1 MVLDDGVYIVCNF
14 APNALLDTYVSMD
27 IEESL
32 YQLNNKQ
39 TMNRTVRTLL
49 GLLTVGLVALTSCK
63 KDNQEPK
70 KNEGSTYVS
79 VAINLQSSLR
89 AGDSDDKEFNYKGT
103 WNGKDAIETV
113 DVYVVGNGEVS
124 YGQYQANDFKINKA
138 TDGDNISIK
147 PNKAILTTPGA
158 KKIYAL
164 INAPKAI
171 TETLEKSMPAH
182 FNEAYAKAVETMKT
196 ADVARANGDKEDLIM
211 MSNADECKIDVED
224 GVSKE
229 DAKQGPKNLAK
240 VNVKRVVARV
250 ILTTTKPSYE
260 IKLEDGTVL
269 GTISDITYAVAQGEK
284 AFYISQQK
292 NEAGSII
299 TPGYDFLPLVDA
311 ANPSKLTNY
320 ADQAKIYDYSDLHA
334 TVTTPRP
341 ALVADNLKE
350 ALEIG
355 KKSLE
360 SSAFIFEASHPFGEN
375 GQTIADYSGGFRRGN
390 TPYVL
395 VRTKFTPNLDL
406 FYNDYQRQQF
416 EKGDGSFYRGED
428 GLFYAKNR
436 TVNPKV
442 GQTVVPKQKY
452 TKFEA
457 GKVLYHVFVNP
468 DDVLKTLDAPAYRN
482 NIYHI
487 SVTGFKTLGLN
498 WNPLYPEDP
507 DTPDQKNPDPKPKD
521 DPNTPPYVPGDKNT
535 PKETYLAVEV
545 NVVPWNVHSY
555 GIELSL

>member
-1 MVLDDGVYIVCNF
+1 
-14 APNALLDTYVSMD
+14 
-27 IEESL
+27 
-32 YQLNNKQ
+32 
-39 TMNRTVRTLL
+39 MNRTVRTLL
-49 GLLTVGLVALTSCK
+49 GLLTIGLVALTSCK
-63 KDNQEPK
+63 KEPEK
-70 KNEGSTYVS
+70 PQNEGTTYVS

-89 AGDSDDKEFNYKGT
+89 AGDSSDDKEFNYKGT
-103 WNGKDAIETV
+103 WNGKDAIETIA
-113 DVYVVGNGEVS
+113 VYVVGDGEVS
-124 YGQYQANDFKINKA
+124 YGKFSLNDFNITPA
-138 TDGDNISIK
+138 TDGDNITIK
-147 PNKAILTTPGA
+147 PKNAILTKPGT
-158 KKIYAL
+158 KKVYAL
-164 INAPKAI
+164 INAPEEI
-171 TETLEKSMPAH
+171 TKTLEKSMPAH
-182 FNEAYAKAVETMKT
+182 FNEAYAKAVENMTT
-196 ADVARANGDKEDLIM
+196 AQVARANAAKEDLIM

-269 GTISDITYAVAQGEK
+269 GKIENITYAVAQGEK

-292 NEAGSII
+292 DKAGSII
-299 TPGYDFLPLVDA
+299 TPGYSFLPAV
-311 ANPSKLTNY
+311 NPADKSKLTNY
-320 ADQAKIYDYSDLHA
+320 AEQEKTYDYSDLHS
-334 TVTTPRP
+334 TVTTPRA
-341 ALVADNLKE
+341 ALVADNLTA

-360 SSAFIFEASHPFGEN
+360 SSAFIFEASHMFGEN
-375 GQTIADYSGGFRRGN
+375 GQTVADYTGDFRRGN

-395 VRTKFTPNLDL
+395 VRTKFTPDDNA
-406 FYNDYQRQQF
+406 FYNEFQREQF
-416 EKGDGSFYRGED
+416 KKGDGTFYRGED

-436 TVNPKV
+436 TVNGKV
-442 GQTVVPKQKY
+442 AKTIVPNQKY

-507 DTPDQKNPDPKPKD
+507 DTPEQKNPDPKPKD
-521 DPNTPPYVPGDKNT
+521 DPNTPPYVPGDLNT

-545 NVVPWNVHSY
+545 NVIPWNVHSY
-555 GIELSL
+555 DIELGL

>member
-1 MVLDDGVYIVCNF
+1 
-14 APNALLDTYVSMD
+14 
-27 IEESL
+27 
-32 YQLNNKQ
+32 
-39 TMNRTVRTLL
+39 MNRAVRILL
-49 GLLTVGLVALTSCK
+49 GFLTIGLVVLTSCK
-63 KDNQEPK
+63 KDEKEPQ
-70 KNEGSTYVS
+70 KNEGTTYVS

-89 AGDSDDKEFNYKGT
+89 AGTGTTDDEFNLKGT

-113 DVYVVGNGEVS
+113 AVYVVGDGSVS
-124 YGQYQANDFKINKA
+124 YGQYTMADFKIVKG
-138 TDGDNISIK
+138 TDDTNITIK
-147 PNKAILTTPGA
+147 LKNAILTKPGS

-164 INAPKAI
+164 INAPAEI
-171 TETLEKSMPAH
+171 TKMLEMSMPAH
-182 FNEAYAKAVETMKT
+182 FSKAYAKAVENMTT
-196 ADVARANGDKEDLIM
+196 AQVARANGEKEDVIM

-224 GVSKE
+224 GASKE
-229 DAKQGPKNLAK
+229 EAIQGIKNRAK

-250 ILTTTKPSYE
+250 ILTTTKDTYPIE
-260 IKLEDGTVL
+260 LEDGTML
-269 GTISDITYAVAQGEK
+269 GTISNITYAVAQGEK

-292 NEAGSII
+292 NKEGLIV
-299 TPGYDFLPLVDA
+299 TPGYSFLPAVDP

-320 ADQAKIYDYSDLHA
+320 EEQAKIYDYSDLKA
-334 TVTTPRP
+334 TADKPRT
-341 ALVADNLKE
+341 ALVAADLKS

-360 SSAFIFEASHPFGEN
+360 SSAFIFEASHKFGDEGETVAN
-375 GQTIADYSGGFRRGN
+375 YTGDFRRGN

-395 VRTKFTPNLDL
+395 VRTKFTPNKDL

-442 GQTVVPKQKY
+442 RQTVVPKQKY
-452 TKFEA
+452 TKFEK

-468 DDVLKTLDAPAYRN
+468 DEVYKTLNAPAYRN

-487 SVTGFKTLGLN
+487 SVSGFKTLGLN

-507 DTPDQKNPDPKPKD
+507 DNPKNNPDPKPKGE
-521 DPNTPPYVPGDKNT
+521 PEPPYVPGDFNT
-535 PKETYLAVEV
+535 PKETYLSVEI
-545 NVVPWNVHSY
+545 NVIPWNVHSFE
-555 GIELSL
+555 IQLTL

>member
-1 MVLDDGVYIVCNF
+1 MTSLF
-14 APNALLDTYVSMD
+14 RWD

-32 YQLNNKQ
+32 YQSNNKQ
-39 TMNRTVRTLL
+39 TMNKTVRTLL
-49 GLLTVGLVALTSCK
+49 GLLTIGLVALTSCK
-63 KDNQEPK
+63 QDRTEPQ
-70 KNEGSTYVS
+70 KNEGTTYVS

-89 AGDSDDKEFNYKGT
+89 AGDSSDDKEFNYKGT
-103 WNGKDAIETV
+103 WNGKDAIETIA
-113 DVYVVGNGEVS
+113 VYVVGDGSVS
-124 YGQYQANDFKINKA
+124 YGQYTMADFKIDKA
-138 TDGDNISIK
+138 TDDTNITIK
-147 PNKAILTTPGA
+147 PNKAILTKPGT
-158 KKIYAL
+158 KKVYAL
-164 INAPKAI
+164 INAPEEI
-171 TETLEKSMPAH
+171 TKMLEKSMPTH
-182 FNEAYAKAVETMKT
+182 FNEAYAKAVENMTT
-196 ADVARANGDKEDLIM
+196 AQVARANAAKEDLIM

-229 DAKQGPKNLAK
+229 EAIQGTKNLAK

-260 IKLEDGTVL
+260 IKLQDGTVL
-269 GTISDITYAVAQGEK
+269 GKIENITYAVAQGEK

-299 TPGYDFLPLVDA
+299 TPGYSFLPAV
-311 ANPSKLTNY
+311 NPADKSKLTNY
-320 ADQAKIYDYSDLHA
+320 EDQAKVYDYSDLRY
-334 TVTTPRP
+334 TVDNPR
-341 ALVADNLKE
+341 AAIVADNLTA

-375 GQTIADYSGGFRRGN
+375 GQTIANYTGGFRRGN

-395 VRTKFTPNLDL
+395 VRTKFTPDDNA
-406 FYNDYQRQQF
+406 FYNDYQRNLF
-416 EKGDGSFYRGED
+416 KKGDGTFYRGED
-428 GLFYAKNR
+428 GLFYARNKPFRSKNG
-436 TVNPKV
+436 TH
-442 GQTVVPKQKY
+442 VPEQKY

-521 DPNTPPYVPGDKNT
+521 DPNTPPYVPGDFNT

-545 NVVPWNVHSY
+545 NVIPWNVHSY
-555 GIELSL
+555 DIELSL

>member
-1 MVLDDGVYIVCNF
+1 
-14 APNALLDTYVSMD
+14 
-27 IEESL
+27 
-32 YQLNNKQ
+32 
-39 TMNRTVRTLL
+39 MNRTVRTLL
-49 GLLTVGLVALTSCK
+49 GLLTIGLVALTSCK
-63 KDNQEPK
+63 QDRTEPQ
-70 KNEGSTYVS
+70 KNEGTTYVS

-89 AGDSDDKEFNYKGT
+89 AGDSSDDKEFNYKGT
-103 WNGKDAIETV
+103 WNGKDAIETIA
-113 DVYVVGNGEVS
+113 VYVVGDGEVS
-124 YGQYQANDFKINKA
+124 YGKFSLNDFNITPA
-138 TDGDNISIK
+138 TDGDNITIK
-147 PNKAILTTPGA
+147 PKNAILTKPGT
-158 KKIYAL
+158 KKVYAL
-164 INAPKAI
+164 INAPEEI
-171 TETLEKSMPAH
+171 TKTLEKSMPAH
-182 FNEAYAKAVETMKT
+182 FNEAYAKAVENMTT
-196 ADVARANGDKEDLIM
+196 AQVARANAAKEDLIM

-269 GTISDITYAVAQGEK
+269 GKIENITYAVAQGEK

-292 NEAGSII
+292 DKDGSII
-299 TPGYDFLPLVDA
+299 TPGYSFLPAV
-311 ANPSKLTNY
+311 NPDDKSKLTNY
-320 ADQAKIYDYSDLHA
+320 ADQAKTYDYSDLHA

-341 ALVADNLKE
+341 ALVADNLTA

-360 SSAFIFEASHPFGEN
+360 SSAFIFEASHKFGET
-375 GQTIADYSGGFRRGN
+375 GQTITDYSGGFRRGN

-406 FYNDYQRQQF
+406 FYNDYQ
-416 EKGDGSFYRGED
+416 KGRFQKAGHDGTFYRGED
-428 GLFYAKNR
+428 GLFYVDIRFKDKPSRRDYEN
-436 TVNPKV
+436 
-442 GQTVVPKQKY
+442 VPSQKY

-468 DDVLKTLDAPAYRN
+468 DNVAKTLDAPAYRN

-507 DTPDQKNPDPKPKD
+507 DTTDPQQNPDPKPKD

-545 NVVPWNVHSY
+545 NVIPWNVHSY
-555 GIELSL
+555 NIALGL

>member
-1 MVLDDGVYIVCNF
+1 M
-14 APNALLDTYVSMD
+14 
-27 IEESL
+27 
-32 YQLNNKQ
+32 NK
-39 TMNRTVRTLL
+39 TVRTLL
-49 GLLTVGLVALTSCK
+49 GLLTIGLVTLTSCK
-63 KDNQEPK
+63 QERTEPLQ
-70 KNEGSTYVS
+70 NEGSTYVS

-89 AGDSDDKEFNYKGT
+89 AGDSDDKEFNYKDT
-103 WNGKDAIETV
+103 WNGKDAIEKV

-196 ADVARANGDKEDLIM
+196 ADVARANGDKEDVIM
-211 MSNADECKIDVED
+211 MSNSEECNVDIVD
-224 GVSKE
+224 GATKE
-229 DAKQGPKNLAK
+229 EAIAGEKNYAK
-240 VNVKRVVARV
+240 VNVQRVVARV
-250 ILTTTKPSYE
+250 ILTTTQPSYE
-260 IKLEDGTVL
+260 IKLQDGTVL
-269 GTISDITYAVAQGEK
+269 GKIENITYAVAQGEK
-284 AFYISQQK
+284 TFYISQQRNK
-292 NEAGSII
+292 AGSII
-299 TPGYDFLPLVDA
+299 TPGYTFLPLVDPA
-311 ANPSKLTNY
+311 DKSKLTNY
-320 ADQAKIYDYSDLHA
+320 EDQAKTYDYSDLHA
-334 TVTTPRP
+334 TVDNPRN
-341 ALVADNLKE
+341 ALVAADLNS

-360 SSAFIFEASHPFGEN
+360 SSAFIFEASHMFGEE
-375 GQTIADYSGGFRRGN
+375 GQTVETYTGDFRRGN

-406 FYNDYQRQQF
+406 FYNEYQKSLFQK
-416 EKGDGSFYRGED
+416 EGHDGTFYRGED
-428 GLFYAKNR
+428 GLFY
-436 TVNPKV
+436 VKV
-442 GQTVVPKQKY
+442 GTKKGKVEKYNVPEQKY
-452 TKFEA
+452 TKFEG

-468 DDVLKTLDAPAYRN
+468 DDVYKTLNAPAYRN

-487 SVTGFKTLGLN
+487 SVTGFKSLGLN

-507 DTPDQKNPDPKPKD
+507 DTTDPQKNPDPRPKD

-555 GIELSL
+555 GIELGL

>member
-1 MVLDDGVYIVCNF
+1 
-14 APNALLDTYVSMD
+14 
-27 IEESL
+27 
-32 YQLNNKQ
+32 
-39 TMNRTVRTLL
+39 MNRTVRTLL
-49 GLLTVGLVALTSCK
+49 GLLTIGLVALTSCK
-63 KDNQEPK
+63 KDEKEPQ
-70 KNEGSTYVS
+70 KNEGTTYVS

-89 AGDSDDKEFNYKGT
+89 AGTGETDDEFNLKGT
-103 WNGKDAIETV
+103 WNGKDAIETIA
-113 DVYVVGNGEVS
+113 VYVVGDGEVS
-124 YGQYQANDFKINKA
+124 YGKFSLNDFNITPA
-138 TDGDNISIK
+138 TDGDNITIK
-147 PNKAILTTPGA
+147 PKNAILTKPGA

-164 INAPKAI
+164 INAPEEI
-171 TETLEKSMPAH
+171 TKTLEKSMPTH
-182 FNEAYAKAVETMKT
+182 FNEAYAKAVENMTT
-196 ADVARANGDKEDLIM
+196 AQVARANAAKEDLIM
-211 MSNADECKIDVED
+211 MSNADECKIDVID

-229 DAKQGPKNLAK
+229 EAKTKNLAK

-250 ILTTTKPSYE
+250 ILTTTKDTYP

-269 GTISDITYAVAQGEK
+269 GTISNITYAVAQGEK

-299 TPGYDFLPLVDA
+299 TPGYKFLPAVDPA
-311 ANPSKLTNY
+311 DKSKLTNY
-320 ADQAKIYDYSDLHA
+320 AEQEKIYDYSDLRY
-334 TVTTPRP
+334 TVDNPR
-341 ALVADNLKE
+341 AAIVADNLTA

-360 SSAFIFEASHPFGEN
+360 SSAFIFEASHKFGEAR
-375 GQTIADYSGGFRRGN
+375 QTIADYSGDFRRGN

-395 VRTKFTPNLDL
+395 VRTKFTPADNA
-406 FYNDYQRQQF
+406 FYNEYQRNLF
-416 EKGDGSFYRGED
+416 KKGDGTFYRGED
-428 GLFYAKNR
+428 GLFYARNKPFRSKNG
-436 TVNPKV
+436 TH
-442 GQTVVPKQKY
+442 VPEQKY

-521 DPNTPPYVPGDKNT
+521 DPNTPPYVPGDFNT

-545 NVVPWNVHSY
+545 NVIPWNVHSY
-555 GIELSL
+555 DIELSL

>member
-1 MVLDDGVYIVCNF
+1 
-14 APNALLDTYVSMD
+14 
-27 IEESL
+27 
-32 YQLNNKQ
+32 
-39 TMNRTVRTLL
+39 MNRTVRTLL
-49 GLLTVGLVALTSCK
+49 GLLTIGLVALTSCK
-63 KDNQEPK
+63 KDEKEPQ

-89 AGDSDDKEFNYKGT
+89 AGDSGDDKEFNYKGT
-103 WNGKDAIETV
+103 WNGKDAIETIA
-113 DVYVVGNGEVS
+113 VYVVGDGEVS
-124 YGQYQANDFKINKA
+124 YGKFSLNDFNITPA
-138 TDGDNISIK
+138 TDGDNITIK
-147 PNKAILTTPGA
+147 PKNAILTKPGA

-164 INAPKAI
+164 INAPEEI
-171 TETLEKSMPAH
+171 TKTLEKSMPTH
-182 FNEAYAKAVETMKT
+182 FNEAYAKAVENMTT
-196 ADVARANGDKEDLIM
+196 AQVARANAAKEDLIM

-229 DAKQGPKNLAK
+229 EAKQGPKNLAK

-250 ILTTTKPSYE
+250 ILTTTKDTYP

-269 GTISDITYAVAQGEK
+269 GTISNITYAVAQGEK

-299 TPGYDFLPLVDA
+299 TPGYKFLPAVDPA
-311 ANPSKLTNY
+311 DKSKLTNY
-320 ADQAKIYDYSDLHA
+320 AEQEKIYDYSDLRY
-334 TVTTPRP
+334 TVDNPR
-341 ALVADNLKE
+341 AAIVADNLTA

-360 SSAFIFEASHPFGEN
+360 SSAFIFEASHKFGEAR
-375 GQTIADYSGGFRRGN
+375 QTIADYSGDFRRGN

-395 VRTKFTPNLDL
+395 VRTKFTPADNM
-406 FYNDYQRQQF
+406 FYNNYQ
-416 EKGDGSFYRGED
+416 KGLFQKAGHDGTFYRGED
-428 GLFYAKNR
+428 GLFYVDIR
-436 TVNPKV
+436 TKDKPGKV
-442 GQTVVPKQKY
+442 QERNVPKQKY

-507 DTPDQKNPDPKPKD
+507 DTPKNNPDPKPKD
-521 DPNTPPYVPGDKNT
+521 DPNTPPYVPGDFNT

-545 NVVPWNVHSY
+545 NVIPWNVHSY
-555 GIELSL
+555 NIELSL

>member
-1 MVLDDGVYIVCNF
+1 
-14 APNALLDTYVSMD
+14 
-27 IEESL
+27 
-32 YQLNNKQ
+32 
-39 TMNRTVRTLL
+39 MNRTVRILL

-63 KDNQEPK
+63 QDRAEPQ
-70 KNEGSTYVS
+70 KNEGTTYVS

-89 AGDSDDKEFNYKGT
+89 AGDSSDDKEFNYKGT

-113 DVYVVGNGEVS
+113 DVYVVGDGEVS
-124 YGQYQANDFKINKA
+124 YGQYQANDFKISKA
-138 TDGDNISIK
+138 TDADNISIK

-164 INAPKAI
+164 INAPKTI

-182 FNEAYAKAVETMKT
+182 FNEAYAKAVENMTT
-196 ADVARANGDKEDLIM
+196 AQVARANAAKEDLIM
-211 MSNADECKIDVED
+211 MSNAAECEVNIED
-224 GVSKE
+224 GATE
-229 DAKQGPKNLAK
+229 EEAIQGTKNRAK

-250 ILTTTKPSYE
+250 ILTTTQPSYE

-269 GTISDITYAVAQGEK
+269 GKIENITYAVAQGEK
-284 AFYISQQK
+284 AFYISQK

-299 TPGYDFLPLVDA
+299 TPGYNFLPAV
-311 ANPSKLTNY
+311 NPADKSKLTNNE
-320 ADQAKIYDYSDLHA
+320 DQAKTYDYSDLHS
-334 TVTTPRP
+334 TVTTPR
-341 ALVADNLKE
+341 AAIVADNLTA

-375 GQTIADYSGGFRRGN
+375 GQTIVDYSGGFRRGN

-406 FYNDYQRQQF
+406 FYNDYQ
-416 EKGDGSFYRGED
+416 KGRFQKAGHDGTFYRGED
-428 GLFYAKNR
+428 GLFYVDIR
-436 TVNPKV
+436 TKDRPDKV
-442 GQTVVPKQKY
+442 QERNVPSQKY

-468 DDVLKTLDAPAYRN
+468 DNVAKTLDAPAYRN

-521 DPNTPPYVPGDKNT
+521 DPNTPPYVPGDFNT

-545 NVVPWNVHSY
+545 NVIPWNVHSY
-555 GIELSL
+555 DIELSL

>member
-1 MVLDDGVYIVCNF
+1 
-14 APNALLDTYVSMD
+14 
-27 IEESL
+27 
-32 YQLNNKQ
+32 
-39 TMNRTVRTLL
+39 MNRTVRILL

-63 KDNQEPK
+63 QDRTEPQ
-70 KNEGSTYVS
+70 KNEGTTYVS

-89 AGDSDDKEFNYKGT
+89 AGTGTTDDEFNPKGT
-103 WNGKDAIETV
+103 WNGKDAIETIA
-113 DVYVVGNGEVS
+113 VYVVGDGEVS
-124 YGQYQANDFKINKA
+124 YGKFSLNDFDIVKA
-138 TDGDNISIK
+138 TDDTNITIK
-147 PNKAILTTPGA
+147 PKNAILTKPGT
-158 KKIYAL
+158 KKVYAL
-164 INAPKAI
+164 INAPEEI
-171 TETLEKSMPAH
+171 TKTLEKSMPAH
-182 FNEAYAKAVETMKT
+182 FNEAYAKAVEGMTT
-196 ADVARANGDKEDLIM
+196 AQVARANSEKEDLIM
-211 MSNADECKIDVED
+211 MSNAAECEVNIKD
-224 GVSKE
+224 GVTKE
-229 DAKQGPKNLAK
+229 DAKKGPENLAK

-284 AFYISQQK
+284 AFYISQHK
-292 NEAGSII
+292 DKAGSII
-299 TPGYDFLPLVDA
+299 TPGYGFLPLVDA
-311 ANPSKLTNY
+311 DNPSKLTNY
-320 ADQAKIYDYSDLHA
+320 PEQEKTYDYSDLHA
-334 TVTTPRP
+334 TVTTPRA
-341 ALVADNLKE
+341 ALVADNLTA

-395 VRTKFTPNLDL
+395 VRTKFTPDDNA
-406 FYNDYQRQQF
+406 FYNDYQRNLF
-416 EKGDGSFYRGED
+416 KKGDGTFYRGED
-428 GLFYAKNR
+428 GLFYAKDR
-436 TVNPKV
+436 PFTSKT
-442 GQTVVPKQKY
+442 GAAVPKQKY

-468 DDVLKTLDAPAYRN
+468 DNVAKTLDAPAYRN

-521 DPNTPPYVPGDKNT
+521 DPNTPPYVPGDFNT

-545 NVVPWNVHSY
+545 NVIPWNVHSY
-555 GIELSL
+555 DIELSL

>member
-1 MVLDDGVYIVCNF
+1 MLTF
-14 APNALLDTYVSMD
+14 APNIPLDTFVSMN

-32 YQLNNKQ
+32 YQSNNKQ
-39 TMNRTVRTLL
+39 TMNKTVRTLL
-49 GLLTVGLVALTSCK
+49 GLLTIGLVALTSCK
-63 KDNQEPK
+63 QDRTEPQQ
-70 KNEGSTYVS
+70 NEGTTYVS

-89 AGDSDDKEFNYKGT
+89 AGDSSDDKEFNYKGT
-103 WNGKDAIETV
+103 WNGKDAIETIA
-113 DVYVVGNGEVS
+113 VYVVGDGEVS
-124 YGQYQANDFKINKA
+124 YGKFSLNDFDIVKA
-138 TDGDNISIK
+138 TDDTNITIK
-147 PNKAILTTPGA
+147 PKNAILTKPGT
-158 KKIYAL
+158 KKVYAL
-164 INAPKAI
+164 INAPEEI
-171 TETLEKSMPAH
+171 TKTLEKSMPAH
-182 FNEAYAKAVETMKT
+182 FNEAYAKAVENMTT
-196 ADVARANGDKEDLIM
+196 AQVARANAAKEDLIM

-229 DAKQGPKNLAK
+229 EAKQGPKNLAT

-299 TPGYDFLPLVDA
+299 TPGYSFLPAV
-311 ANPSKLTNY
+311 NPADKSKLTTSSY
-320 ADQAKIYDYSDLHA
+320 EDQAKVYDYSDLHS
-334 TVTTPRP
+334 TVTTPR
-341 ALVADNLKE
+341 AAIVADNLTA

-360 SSAFIFEASHPFGEN
+360 SSAFIFEASHKFGET

-406 FYNDYQRQQF
+406 FYNDYQ
-416 EKGDGSFYRGED
+416 KGRFQKAGHDGTFYRGED
-428 GLFYAKNR
+428 GLFYVDIIRFKDRSSKRDYEN
-436 TVNPKV
+436 
-442 GQTVVPKQKY
+442 VPSQKY

-468 DDVLKTLDAPAYRN
+468 DNVAKTLDAPAYRN

-521 DPNTPPYVPGDKNT
+521 DPNTPPYVPGDFNT
-535 PKETYLAVEV
+535 PK
-545 NVVPWNVHSY
+545 
-555 GIELSL
+555 

>member
-1 MVLDDGVYIVCNF
+1 M
-14 APNALLDTYVSMD
+14 
-27 IEESL
+27 
-32 YQLNNKQ
+32 NK
-39 TMNRTVRTLL
+39 TVRTLL
-49 GLLTVGLVALTSCK
+49 GLLTIGLVALTSCK
-63 KDNQEPK
+63 QERTEPLQ
-70 KNEGSTYVS
+70 NEGSTYVS

-89 AGDSDDKEFNYKGT
+89 AGDSDDKEFNYKDT

-171 TETLEKSMPAH
+171 TETLEKSMPDH
-182 FNEAYAKAVETMKT
+182 FNKAYAKAVETMKT
-196 ADVARANGDKEDLIM
+196 ADVARANAKNEDLIM
-211 MSNADECKIDVED
+211 MSNAAECEINIED

-229 DAKQGPKNLAK
+229 EAKQGPKNLAK
-240 VNVKRVVARV
+240 VSVKRVVARV
-250 ILTTTKPSYE
+250 ILTTTQPSYE
-260 IKLEDGTVL
+260 IKLQDGTLL
-269 GTISDITYAVAQGEK
+269 GTVSDITYAVAQGEK
-284 AFYISQQK
+284 AFYISQQRK
-292 NEAGSII
+292 AGSII
-299 TPGYDFLPLVDA
+299 TPGYNFLPAV
-311 ANPSKLTNY
+311 NPADKSKLTNY
-320 ADQAKIYDYSDLHA
+320 AEQEKTYDYSDLHS

-341 ALVADNLKE
+341 ALVAASLSD

-360 SSAFIFEASHPFGEN
+360 SSAFIFEASHMFGEE
-375 GQTIADYSGGFRRGN
+375 GQTVETYTGDFRRGN

-406 FYNDYQRQQF
+406 FYNEYQKSLFQK
-416 EKGDGSFYRGED
+416 EGHDGTFYRGED
-428 GLFYAKNR
+428 GLFY
-436 TVNPKV
+436 VKV
-442 GQTVVPKQKY
+442 GTKKGKVEKYNVPEQKY
-452 TKFEA
+452 TKFEG

-468 DDVLKTLDAPAYRN
+468 DDVYKTLNAPAYRN

-487 SVTGFKTLGLN
+487 SVTGFKSLGLN

-507 DTPDQKNPDPKPKD
+507 DTTDPQKNPDPKPKD

-555 GIELSL
+555 GIELGL

>member
-1 MVLDDGVYIVCNF
+1 M
-14 APNALLDTYVSMD
+14 
-27 IEESL
+27 
-32 YQLNNKQ
+32 
-39 TMNRTVRTLL
+39 
-49 GLLTVGLVALTSCK
+49 
-63 KDNQEPK
+63 
-70 KNEGSTYVS
+70 
-79 VAINLQSSLR
+79 R
-89 AGDSDDKEFNYKGT
+89 AGDSSNDKEFNYNGT
-103 WNGKDAIETV
+103 WNGKDAIEKV
-113 DVYVVGNGEVS
+113 DVYVVGDGEVS
-124 YGQYQANDFKINKA
+124 YGQFSLNDFKIGKA
-138 TDGDNISIK
+138 TDDTNITIK

-164 INAPKAI
+164 INAPEEI
-171 TETLEKSMPAH
+171 TKTLEKSMPAH
-182 FNEAYAKAVETMKT
+182 FNEAYAKAVEGMKT
-196 ADVARANGDKEDLIM
+196 AQVARANAAKEDLIM

-269 GTISDITYAVAQGEK
+269 GKIENITYAVAQGEK

-299 TPGYDFLPLVDA
+299 TPGYSFLPAV
-311 ANPSKLTNY
+311 NPADKSKLTNY
-320 ADQAKIYDYSDLHA
+320 EDQAKVYDYSDLRY
-334 TVTTPRP
+334 TVDNPR
-341 ALVADNLKE
+341 AAIVADNLTA

-360 SSAFIFEASHPFGEN
+360 SSAFIFEASHKFGEAR
-375 GQTIADYSGGFRRGN
+375 QTIADYSGDFRRGN

-395 VRTKFTPNLDL
+395 VRTKFTPDDNA
-406 FYNDYQRQQF
+406 FYNEYQRNLF
-416 EKGDGSFYRGED
+416 KKGDGTFYRGED
-428 GLFYAKNR
+428 GLFYARNKPFRSKNG
-436 TVNPKV
+436 TH
-442 GQTVVPKQKY
+442 VPEQKY

-521 DPNTPPYVPGDKNT
+521 DPNTPPYVPGDFNT

-545 NVVPWNVHSY
+545 NVIPWNVHSY
-555 GIELSL
+555 DIELSL

>member
-1 MVLDDGVYIVCNF
+1 
-14 APNALLDTYVSMD
+14 
-27 IEESL
+27 
-32 YQLNNKQ
+32 
-39 TMNRTVRTLL
+39 MNRTVRTLL
-49 GLLTVGLVALTSCK
+49 GLLAVGLVALTSCK
-63 KDNQEPK
+63 QDRTEPQ

-89 AGDSDDKEFNYKGT
+89 AGTGETDDEFNLKGT
-103 WNGKDAIETV
+103 WNGKDAIETIA
-113 DVYVVGNGEVS
+113 VYVVGDGSVS
-124 YGQYQANDFKINKA
+124 YGQYTMADFDIVKA
-138 TDGDNISIK
+138 TDGTNITIK
-147 PNKAILTTPGA
+147 PKSAILTKPGT
-158 KKIYAL
+158 KKVYAL
-164 INAPKAI
+164 INAPEEI
-171 TETLEKSMPAH
+171 TKLLEKSMPAH
-182 FNEAYAKAVETMKT
+182 FNEAYAKAVENMTT
-196 ADVARANGDKEDLIM
+196 AQVARANAAKEDLIM
-211 MSNADECKIDVED
+211 MSNAAECKIDVED

-240 VNVKRVVARV
+240 VSVKRVVARV
-250 ILTTTKPSYE
+250 ILTTTKPSYD
-260 IKLEDGTVL
+260 ITLQDGTVL

-292 NEAGSII
+292 NKAGSII
-299 TPGYDFLPLVDA
+299 TPGYNFLPAVDP
-311 ANPSKLTNY
+311 ANKSKLTNY
-320 ADQAKIYDYSDLHA
+320 AEQEKTYDYSDLHA

-341 ALVADNLKE
+341 ALVAESLTA

-375 GQTIADYSGGFRRGN
+375 GQTIADYTGGFRRGN

-395 VRTKFTPNLDL
+395 VRAKFTPNDNA
-406 FYNDYQRQQF
+406 FYNDYQKNMFKR
-416 EKGDGSFYRGED
+416 GDGTFYRGED
-428 GLFYAKNR
+428 GLLYARNKPFKSKRANEI
-436 TVNPKV
+436 
-442 GQTVVPKQKY
+442 VPEQKY
-452 TKFEA
+452 TEFKA

-468 DDVLKTLDAPAYRN
+468 DNVAKTLDAPAYRN

-521 DPNTPPYVPGDKNT
+521 DPNTPPYVPGDFNT

-545 NVVPWNVHSY
+545 NVIPWNVHSY
-555 GIELSL
+555 NIELSL